1 MIAVTASRIPTFPVL
16 ADPPA
21 SNTARTNNLRQVPAS
36 NGSSHM
42 RSRRKIPSLAEP
54 VDQAAG
60 LRRLFGGRTLRFVP
74 VISNPFVSHGGV
86 LIERL
91 CSTFGELGMKT
102 LVVDASENG
111 SEPKELTRFDLAEG
125 IEPLS
130 SRVNYLAARGLPV
143 RWVNESGSTRA
154 FLDAVADAAAA
165 YQVVL
170 VHAGALDLA
179 RLFGR
184 GDDALSRPRPVV
196 LCDDRPES
204 MTHAYAALKI
214 IAQRADW
221 LTYDLLFSAP
231 PACKRARTVAER
243 LAHCADL
250 FLSGVQRSWV
260 QIDPT
265 EHAAAA
271 PSQDL
276 SELVSGL
283 YNAAALY
290 SANDTQFAAMARPSA
305 LPATPHNSMN

>member
-1 MIAVTASRIPTFPVL
+1 
-16 ADPPA
+16 
-21 SNTARTNNLRQVPAS
+21 
-36 NGSSHM
+36 M
-42 RSRRKIPSLAEP
+42 RSRRKIPSLSEP

-74 VISNPFVSHGGV
+74 VISNPFISHGNV

-102 LVVDASENG
+102 LVVDASEQG

-130 SRVNYLAARGLPV
+130 SRVNYLAARGLPL

-154 FLDAVADAAAA
+154 FLDSVADAAAA

-184 GDDALSRPRPVV
+184 GDDGLSRPRPVV
-196 LCDDRPES
+196 LCDDRPEA
-204 MTHAYAALKI
+204 MTHAYAAVKI
-214 IAQRADW
+214 VAQRAEW

-231 PACKRARTVAER
+231 PACQRARTVAER
-243 LAHCADL
+243 LGHCADL
-250 FLSGVQRSWV
+250 FLGGVQRSWV
-260 QIDPT
+260 QVDPT
-265 EHAAAA
+265 EHAGVA
-271 PSQDL
+271 PTHEL
-276 SELVSGL
+276 SELASGL
-283 YNAAALY
+283 FNAAARY
-290 SANDTQFAAMARPSA
+290 SASGDQQFAALVRPSV